1 MEASMIDTN
10 RERYSLD
17 LEAMPD
23 NLNGVPANLRLRR
36 ALKYLLRSC
45 GLRCLAVRDLPS
57 KIADTA
63 DAKEDQRHA
72 DLERCD

>member
-1 MEASMIDTN
+1 MIDTN

-23 NLNGVPANLRLRR
+23 NVNGVPPNLRLRR

-45 GLRCLAVRDLPS
+45 GLRCLAVRDLAT
-57 KIADTA
+57 KAVDAD
-63 DAKEDQRHA
+63 EVRHDERER
-72 DLERCD
+72 DLATCD